1 MSNAPDDG
9 PPPPPS
15 RPTEARNSHPTST
28 AALAGD
34 DAIRF
39 EDIFSLDDIQRI
51 QDAFAEAADVASL
64 ITDPDGRPI
73 TRPSHFTPL
82 CRDII
87 RATPQGLANCRHSD
101 ATLGRTRSEAPTIT
115 RCLSAGLLDGATCIF
130 FGGRHIATWLVG
142 QVIDESTDLESILAY
157 GRAIG
162 ADETAFRQAL
172 ERVPR
177 MPRARFAK
185 ICQALRHFANHLSS
199 MALRAY
205 RQSELIGELRRT
217 QARVKERDRRL
228 ADIIDFLPD
237 PTMVVDAGGAVV
249 FWNKA
254 MEKLTGVAAVDMLG
268 KADFAYGEPFYG
280 YATPLLVDYA
290 RGAVTRPDDRYA
302 VAELA
307 EDAIIAEV
315 TLAVL
320 PGGPRHVWAKAVALR
335 DETGHIVGGIEAI
348 RDVTDRHKAEKAL
361 AEHRQRLEIEVE
373 ERTRD
378 LRLQAMELAEA
389 NIRLSE
395 LDRMKSVFLSTVSHE
410 LRTPLTS
417 ILGFAKLIGRD
428 FTEQFLPLAGN
439 NPTLAVK
446 GKRIADNLAVVFG
459 EAERLTRLI
468 NDVLDLSRIESGS
481 MKWRDSR
488 FAPAEVLAKA
498 AKTIEGL
505 LDQRPEVA
513 FRFTAAADVP
523 DLFMDPDQLIQVV
536 SNLLQ
541 NAVKFTPAGEVRLEL
556 ARDGG
561 AVRIVVADTGIG
573 IPTEEL
579 DSIFEK
585 FHQIGRGDTIH
596 EAAKGTGLGLAIC
609 RQIVRHYGGRI
620 WVESRPGKGSAF
632 FVHLPAA
639 PPRAMDGY

>member
-1 MSNAPDDG
+1 MSNASDDG
-9 PPPPPS
+9 PTPPQP
-15 RPTEARNSHPTST
+15 RPTERQDVLPDRST
-28 AALAGD
+28 AAPA
-34 DAIRF
+34 AETFRF
-39 EDIFSLDDIQRI
+39 EDIFPLDDIQRI

-73 TRPSHFTPL
+73 TRPSNFTPL

-87 RATPQGLANCRHSD
+87 RATPKGLANCLRSD
-101 ATLGRTRSEAPTIT
+101 ARLGRTTSGAPTIA
-115 RCLSAGLLDGATCIF
+115 RCLSAGLLDGATCVF

-142 QVIDESTDLESILAY
+142 QVVDESTDLEAVLAY
-157 GRAIG
+157 GREIG
-162 ADETAFRQAL
+162 ADATAFRQAL
-172 ERVPR
+172 MRVPR
-177 MPRARFAK
+177 MPRERFAK

-199 MALRAY
+199 MALRAH
-205 RQSELIGELRRT
+205 RQSELIGELRR
-217 QARVKERDRRL
+217 AKDRVKERDRRL

-237 PTMVVDAGGAVV
+237 PTMVVDAGGTVV
-249 FWNKA
+249 FWNRA
-254 MEKLTGVAAVDMLG
+254 MEKLTGVGAVDMLG
-268 KADFAYGEPFYG
+268 KGDFEYGKPFYG
-280 YATPLLVDYA
+280 YPTPLLVDYA
-290 RGAVTRPDDRYA
+290 RGAVTRPDPRYA

-315 TLAVL
+315 TVAAL
-320 PGGPRHVWAKAVALR
+320 PAGPRHVWAKAVALR
-335 DETGHIVGGIEAI
+335 DEAGRIVGGIEAI
-348 RDVTDRHKAEKAL
+348 RDVTDRHEAEKAL
-361 AEHRQRLEIEVE
+361 AEHRQRLEVEVE

-428 FTEQFLPLAGN
+428 FNEQFLPLTGGN
-439 NPTLAVK
+439 PALAAK

-481 MKWRDSR
+481 MHWRDTR
-488 FAPAEVLAKA
+488 FAPAEVLARA

-505 LDQRPEVA
+505 LGQRPEVS
-513 FRFTAAADVP
+513 FRFTADAAIP
-523 DLFMDPDQLIQVV
+523 DLRMDPDQLIQVV

-541 NAVKFTPAGEVRLEL
+541 NAVKFTRAGEVRLEL
-556 ARDGG
+556 THDGG
-561 AVRIVVADTGIG
+561 MVRIAVTDTGIG
-573 IPTEEL
+573 IPAEEL
-579 DSIFEK
+579 DSIFDK
-585 FHQIGRGDTIH
+585 FHQVGRGDTIQ
-596 EAAKGTGLGLAIC
+596 ETAKGTGLGLAIC

-620 WVESRPGKGSAF
+620 WAESTPGKGSAF
-632 FVHLPAA
+632 FVQLPAV
-639 PPRAMDGY
+639 PPGDADGS